1 MKPVPRSL
9 ALVVVDLVAVPA
21 AVSEIAGS
29 LSSRIQTGA
38 VIMKMTA
45 PFFCLVDRSN
55 EWWRN
60 RSDRVLISPIE
71 K

>member
-9 ALVVVDLVAVPA
+9 ALVAVVVDLVAVPA

-45 PFFCLVDRSN
+45 PFFCLS
-55 EWWRN
+55 
-60 RSDRVLISPIE
+60 
-71 K
+71 